1 MGTRL
6 SEHFDEREF
15 LCHCGCGG
23 GPGRI
28 HPNLVIGLEML
39 RDLVHLPIVL
49 TCAYRC
55 PAHNAAVGGV
65 PNSYHVQGFA
75 ADIHVEGLTPYELAG
90 QAARVPLFFQGGIGI
105 YPKRGFVHLDVGR
118 KRRWMG

>member
-1 MGTRL
+1 MVRL

-15 LCHCGCGG
+15 LCRCGCGG
-23 GPGRI
+23 GQGKI
-28 HPNLVIGLEML
+28 HRHLVLGLQML
-39 RDLVHLPIVL
+39 REIVGRPVVL

-55 PAHNAAVGGV
+55 PKHNAAVGGV
-65 PNSYHVQGFA
+65 PNSYHVQGMA
-75 ADIHVEGLTPYELAG
+75 ADIYVTGLTPYELAG

-105 YPKRGFVHLDVGR
+105 YPKRGFVHLDVGT